1 MKEWFFTSGWIVLSM
16 WALLGGQILN
26 DMTMDNHK
34 EAIESLQESVEQL
47 QDIKIEQMQQ
57 LLKEASKQQ

>member
-47 QDIKIEQMQQ
+47 QDIKIE
-57 LLKEASKQQ
+57 